1 MCRYIMTSSLNSFY
15 IYFAQQEED
24 NNEQEEGLDWNKEMQ
39 GSMLSAFY
47 YGFGVTQIFG
57 GWISDRISGSKIM

>member
-1 MCRYIMTSSLNSFY
+1 MCRYIMTSLLNSFY

-24 NNEQEEGLDWNKEMQ
+24 NEQEEGLDWNKEMQ

>member
-1 MCRYIMTSSLNSFY
+1 MTSSLNSFSHL
-15 IYFAQQEED
+15 FHGTQEGES
-24 NNEQEEGLDWNKEMQ
+24 EQELGLDWNKEMQ

>member
-1 MCRYIMTSSLNSFY
+1 MTSLLNSFY

-24 NNEQEEGLDWNKEMQ
+24 NEQEEGLDWNKEMQ

>member
-1 MCRYIMTSSLNSFY
+1 MTSLLNSFY
-15 IYFAQQEED
+15 IYFAQQEKD
-24 NNEQEEGLDWNKEMQ
+24 SEQEEGLDWNKEMQ